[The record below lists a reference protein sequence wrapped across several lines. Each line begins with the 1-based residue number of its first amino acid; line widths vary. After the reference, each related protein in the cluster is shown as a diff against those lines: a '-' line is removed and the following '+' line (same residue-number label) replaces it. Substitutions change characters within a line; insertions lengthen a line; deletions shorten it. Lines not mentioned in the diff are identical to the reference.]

1 MKQAKLVIQHPAGL
15 HLRPLAQWVE
25 TAKKFKSKIT
35 LTRGAKTVDGKSPLM
50 ILTLGVTQG
59 TEVTVAADGPDE
71 EPAVAALQSLVESN
85 FETAA

>member
-50 ILTLGVTQG
+50 VLTLGVTQG
-59 TEVTVAADGPDE
+59 TEVTVSADGPDE
-71 EPAVAALQSLVESN
+71 EAAVAALQALVESN